1 MKRKLSRLSER
12 QIKIQEDIESFKSPT
27 LNQSVIGKY
36 QSQIYEP
43 AIVPEIIN
51 VLLSHPNEVIRLS
64 AVSTLSSYIEEAEI
78 IVPALIKSALEDSS
92 TQVQQRAIESLVN
105 FGDKAANAIPKLEE
119 IRDKSNDIN
128 IRRTAANT
136 IESLNNT
143 ILYPFCPKCGKGS
156 FAYHPIPSTSQIET
170 AHKYRSHIVQSGG
183 GPENTRPVSIY
194 SHSMKTFAAIVYC
207 LNCGY
212 IISAVGGFRT

>member
-12 QIKIQEDIESFKSPT
+12 QVKIQEDIENFKSPT

-36 QSQIYEP
+36 ESQIYEP
-43 AIVPEIIN
+43 TIVPEIIN
-51 VLLSHPNEVIRLS
+51 VLLSHPNEGIRLS
-64 AVSTLSSYIEEAEI
+64 AASALSSYVEEAEI
-78 IVPALIKSALEDSS
+78 IVPALIKSAQEDSS
-92 TQVQQRAIESLVN
+92 TKIQRRAIELLAN

-119 IRDKSNDIN
+119 IRDKSNDVS

-136 IESLNNT
+136 IDALNNT
-143 ILYPFCPKCGKGS
+143 VLYPFCPKCGKDS
-156 FAYHPIPSTSQIET
+156 FAYHPIPSTSQVKT
-170 AHKYRSHIVQSGG
+170 AHEYRSHIVQSLGG
-183 GPENTRPVSIY
+183 AENSRPVPIY